1 MKITAAVHSAVFDFE
16 KEVIRKVV
24 RKGGAIEPVLNEM
37 RIKLLELQEQES
49 QGVLM
54 LDKLSEH
61 GVKSLINRN

>member
-1 MKITAAVHSAVFDFE
+1 M
-16 KEVIRKVV
+16 V
-24 RKGGAIEPVLNEM
+24 RKRGAIEPVLNEM
-37 RIKLLELQEQES
+37 RIKLLELQEQEN